1 MPRPT
6 PSAPARQK
14 EAGATTGSGLETR
27 ADQTSIEAVDRAAR
41 ILAAL
46 AASGRESSLLEVAN
60 RSELSKPTTFRILA
74 TLMSEGLV
82 TQNDETSNYR
92 LGVLPLDFAQAV
104 LDSLSVREIA
114 RPFMKTVRD
123 KVNESVVLSV
133 RQDDFRVNIDLIEA
147 VNAIGH
153 TQQIGVPI
161 PLYAGAAS
169 RVFLA
174 DLSLDELDAYLART
188 ELVPFSPTTISERE
202 KLLDE
207 VARVRRDGF
216 ARSAAEFTVGSVAV
230 ACLVHAPSGE
240 ALASMHVSV
249 PRSRASEDLLARA
262 AEALKA
268 AAAGLEREIAQRA

>member
-1 MPRPT
+1 MARPT
-6 PSAPARQK
+6 QLAAARQK
-14 EAGATTGSGLETR
+14 EAGAHHGNGLDAR
-27 ADQTSIEAVDRAAR
+27 VDQSSIEAVDRAAR

-46 AASGRESSLLEVAN
+46 ASSGRELSLLEVAS
-60 RSELSKPTTFRILA
+60 RSELSKPTAFRILA

-92 LGVLPLDFAQAV
+92 LGTLPLDFAQAV
-104 LDSLSVREIA
+104 LDALPVRKIA
-114 RPFMKTVRD
+114 RPFMQTIRD

-133 RQDDFRVNIDLIEA
+133 REGDYRVNIDLIEA

-174 DLSLDELDAYLART
+174 DLTLDELDAYLART

-202 KLLDE
+202 QLLDE

-230 ACLVHAPSGE
+230 ACLVRSPTGE
-240 ALASMHVSV
+240 SLAALHVSV
-249 PRSRASEDLLARA
+249 PRSRASDDLLTRA

-268 AAAGLEREIAQRA
+268 GAAGREREIAQRG